1 MLFPCWFP
9 LTFQLKKQ
17 SLHINK
23 FSVFIYML
31 MKDASL
37 KQRVPCITCISI
49 FWAFSA
55 GKKCAL
61 HTGKYRNSDNYNNHK
76 IKIIMIIF
84 LQSFILN
91 LLGVHETN
99 KLQLY
104 VEILLISR
112 YQRHVNKKN
121 FNNNLIYFSYPT
133 GKLPSDFS

>member
-1 MLFPCWFP
+1 
-9 LTFQLKKQ
+9 
-17 SLHINK
+17 
-23 FSVFIYML
+23 

-37 KQRVPCITCISI
+37 KQWVPCIPYISL
-49 FWAFSA
+49 FGAFSA
-55 GKKCAL
+55 GKKHAL
-61 HTGKYRNSDNYNNHK
+61 HTGKYGNSDNYNNHK

-91 LLGVHETN
+91 LLGVQETN

-104 VEILLISR
+104 VE
-112 YQRHVNKKN
+112 N

>member
-1 MLFPCWFP
+1 M
-9 LTFQLKKQ
+9 
-17 SLHINK
+17 
-23 FSVFIYML
+23 
-31 MKDASL
+31 
-37 KQRVPCITCISI
+37 
-49 FWAFSA
+49 

-61 HTGKYRNSDNYNNHK
+61 HTGKYGNSDNYNNHK
-76 IKIIMIIF
+76 IKTMIIF

>member
-1 MLFPCWFP
+1 
-9 LTFQLKKQ
+9 
-17 SLHINK
+17 
-23 FSVFIYML
+23 

-37 KQRVPCITCISI
+37 KQRLPCITFPEPFLRDKSVHYTRVNTVIC
-49 FWAFSA
+49 
-55 GKKCAL
+55 
-61 HTGKYRNSDNYNNHK
+61 SDNYYNNHK
-76 IKIIMIIF
+76 IKMIMIIF

-104 VEILLISR
+104 VEILFIRR